1 MNRPARVA
9 TALVGGSRRR
19 GGADRAVH
27 EPPLQDRVSN
37 PQIIPPP
44 LRDDLEALQTDMKG
58 LAGGVGDAAQARLN
72 EMLRNTEDMAD
83 QITAQVEDWTNDNA
97 ESLREQVREQ
107 PLFACAVAMGIGALL
122 GAILLRR

>member
-1 MNRPARVA
+1 MQPPVPSGIISKGPPAYPKDDDMAVRKKPTTLEA
-9 TALVGGSRRR
+9 RLDALR
-19 GGADRAVH
+19 
-27 EPPLQDRVSN
+27 E
-37 PQIIPPP
+37 
-44 LRDDLEALQTDMKG
+44 DLEALQTDMRG
-58 LAGGVGDAAQARLN
+58 LAGGVGDAATARLN

>member
-1 MNRPARVA
+1 MAARKKSSSLEQRLDA
-9 TALVGGSRRR
+9 
-19 GGADRAVH
+19 
-27 EPPLQDRVSN
+27 
-37 PQIIPPP
+37 

-58 LAGGVGDAAQARLN
+58 LAGGVGDAATARLN

-83 QITAQVEDWTNDNA
+83 QLTSHVEDWTNDNA

-122 GAILLRR
+122 GVILLRR